1 MQTINDYDLNQ
12 EYERTAWTA
21 ERKSALVTR
30 VYTKLTLSILAL
42 ALIEALVFALVGADA
57 VVAFTAQNV
66 KLMGGF
72 LLLLCIVGPM
82 VGNAVLARNPSRGA
96 MYALLGYYVLLES
109 AILLP
114 ILAVAALYFGTTI
127 IWQACGLTVALF
139 LALSSAVFIT
149 RKDFSFLRSF
159 LVFTGFAAIILIV
172 LSLIMGFEL
181 GMWFTVA
188 LIFFACGY
196 ILYDT
201 SNMLLYSQDDDDIIC
216 TISLFTS
223 VMTLFFYI
231 LRLLMELNRR

>member
-1 MQTINDYDLNQ
+1 MQTINDYDLQ
-12 EYERTAWTA
+12 EQYDRTAWTA

-30 VYTKLTLSILAL
+30 VYTKLTLSVLAL
-42 ALIEALVFALVGADA
+42 ALIEALVFALVGAEA
-57 VVAFTAQNV
+57 VVAFTAHNV
-66 KLMGGF
+66 KLAGGL

-82 VGNAVLARNPSRGA
+82 VGNAILARNPTRGK

-114 ILAVAALYFGTTI
+114 LLAIAAVYFGTTI
-127 IWQACGLTVALF
+127 IWQACGLTAAMFV
-139 LALSSAVFIT
+139 ALSSAVFIT

-172 LSLIMGFEL
+172 LSMLFGFEL
-181 GMWFTVA
+181 GTWFTVA

-201 SNMLLYSQDDDDIIC
+201 SNMLLYSQDDDDILC

-223 VMTLFFYI
+223 LMTLFFYI
-231 LRLLMELNRR
+231 LRLLMEVNRR

>member
-1 MQTINDYDLNQ
+1 MQTINDYNLQ
-12 EYERTAWTA
+12 EQYDRTAWTA

-30 VYTKLTLSILAL
+30 VYTKLTLSVLAL
-42 ALIEALVFALVGADA
+42 ALIEALVFALVGAEA

-66 KLMGGF
+66 KLAGGL

-82 VGNAVLARNPSRGA
+82 VGNAILARNPTRGK

-114 ILAVAALYFGTTI
+114 LLAIAAVYFGTTI
-127 IWQACGLTVALF
+127 IWQACGLTAAMFV
-139 LALSSAVFIT
+139 ALSSGEEYDKLF
-149 RKDFSFLRSF
+149 
-159 LVFTGFAAIILIV
+159 
-172 LSLIMGFEL
+172 GFEL
-181 GMWFTVA
+181 GTWFTVA

-201 SNMLLYSQDDDDIIC
+201 SNMLLYSQDDDDILC

-223 VMTLFFYI
+223 LMTLFFYI
-231 LRLLMELNRR
+231 LRLLMEVNRR